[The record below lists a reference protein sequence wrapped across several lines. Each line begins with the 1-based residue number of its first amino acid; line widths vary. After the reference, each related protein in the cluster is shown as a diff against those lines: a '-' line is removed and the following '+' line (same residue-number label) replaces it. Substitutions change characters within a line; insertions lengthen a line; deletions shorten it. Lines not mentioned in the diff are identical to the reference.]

1 MTKKTAIESFIN
13 CKRLRNMLNFREAER
28 ERVNERKK
36 KEGKRNNLRK
46 RNCTCILSGKNFIF
60 WLAIFEL
67 SGQLRVR

>member
-1 MTKKTAIESFIN
+1 MSTKEKE
-13 CKRLRNMLNFREAER
+13 
-28 ERVNERKK
+28 K

-67 SGQLRVR
+67 SGHLRVR